1 MDKMKFKGILFDCD
15 GTVIDSYPLIM
26 NAWRA
31 ATDFFLP
38 GKPVTDYDIRKHFGR
53 TFDEA
58 AVLLAQEF
66 GVKDYDL
73 AEIAEVYWTYH
84 KGHPEDI
91 NGVFPSVAE
100 VLRTLKQKGA
110 KLGIVTSGFNETCSK
125 ELASLGIRDCFDV
138 IVGADDVTEPKPN
151 PQPAQICC
159 QRLGLEPKD
168 ALMVGDSK
176 HDIACGNKAGC
187 TTAMV
192 GWALCDMKKLEGVEK
207 PDLIISDVEQ
217 LIKYV

>member
-1 MDKMKFKGILFDCD
+1 MKFKGILFDCD

-26 NAWRA
+26 NAWRT

-53 TFDEA
+53 TFDES

-66 GVKDYDL
+66 GVEAYNL
-73 AEIAEVYWTYH
+73 AEIAEVYWDYH

-91 NGVFPSVAE
+91 NGVFLTVTEA
-100 VLRTLKQKGA
+100 LRALKLKGV
-110 KLGIVTSGFNETCSK
+110 KIGIVTSGLNETCSK
-125 ELASLGIRDCFDV
+125 ELAGLGIRDCFDV

-151 PQPAQICC
+151 PQPALICC
-159 QRLGLEPKD
+159 QRLCLEPKEV
-168 ALMVGDSK
+168 LMVGDSK
-176 HDIACGNKAGC
+176 HDMACGNMAGC

-192 GWALCDMKKLEGVEK
+192 GWALCDVEKLAGIEK
-207 PDLIISDVEQ
+207 PDLVITDANE
-217 LIKYV
+217 LLEYV